1 MKYLRTLSAYARGI
15 RWPMFVLS
23 FMMTVA
29 MLIGVITVGKLRYI
43 RRHYDIVAGTSA
55 DTSRMYYYMTLSLDI
70 RDDRTRALIEKLEA
84 EPAVEGVYGV
94 HFVSPVSYQ
103 EEKWQTGISVQLL
116 NPRLLTLFPG
126 LGLTLSEN
134 DETVIGARVFRDV
147 PKGETI
153 TLIFPRPNRQV
164 EFTVA
169 GHLGYPY
176 SYLTFGGGSNRP
188 MADDLFHSQ
197 EVLLMLATPENIE
210 RFSGLATVQV
220 SENFMVEF
228 RADATREQIDAVLE
242 FLAGTGN
249 TFSLDEILA
258 RSTSELETRMRSDL
272 PLPVMMLLISAF
284 AYFSTMI
291 MAFKQKERDLAIFHL
306 CGATRGQCIGAVVGT
321 FARISLVPVA
331 ISTALVALLP
341 EMDWLW
347 MFTMGEYV
355 IDEWCYLVIGGYF
368 AASLA
373 VSAAAVWVQM
383 MGHTPLTLLRGV
395 EK

>member
-43 RRHYDIVAGTSA
+43 RRHYDIIAGTTA
-55 DTSRMYYYMTLSLDI
+55 DPSRLYYYMTLALDI
-70 RDDRTRALIEKLEA
+70 RDDRTRALIEKLET

-126 LGLTLSEN
+126 LGLTLSGN
-134 DETVIGARVFRDV
+134 DETVIGARAFRDV

-153 TLIFPRPNRQV
+153 NLIFSRSNRRA

-176 SYLTFGGGSNRP
+176 SYLSFGGGSNKP
-188 MADDLFHSQ
+188 KADDLFHSQ
-197 EVLLMLATPENIE
+197 EVLLMPATPENIE

-220 SENFMVEF
+220 SENFLVEF

-249 TFSLDEILA
+249 THSLEKILT
-258 RSTSELETRMRSDL
+258 RSTAELETRMRSDL
-272 PLPVMMLLISAF
+272 PLPVMMLVISAF

-306 CGATRGQCIGAVVGT
+306 CGASRQQCVYAVVGA
-321 FARISLVPVA
+321 FARVSLVPVA
-331 ISTALVALLP
+331 ISTVLVALMP

-347 MFTMGEYV
+347 MFTLGEYV
-355 IDEWCYLVIGGYF
+355 IDGWCYLVIGGYF
-368 AASLA
+368 AVSLA

>member
-1 MKYLRTLSAYARGI
+1 MKYLRTLNAYARGI
-15 RWPMFVLS
+15 RWPMFVLT

-29 MLIGVITVGKLRYI
+29 MLIGVITMGKIRYI
-43 RRHYDIVAGTSA
+43 RRHYDIVAGTTA
-55 DTSRMYYYMTLSLDI
+55 DTSRMYYYMTLALDI

-94 HFVSPVSYQ
+94 YYVNPVSYQ
-103 EEKWQTGISVQLL
+103 EGKRTIGIGLQLVD
-116 NPRLLTLFPG
+116 PKLLTLFPG
-126 LGLTLSEN
+126 LGLEFS
-134 DETVIGARVFRDV
+134 DPDGIVIGARVFRDV

-153 TLIFPRPNRQV
+153 TLIFTRPNRQV

-176 SYLTFGGGSNRP
+176 SYLSFGGGSNKP

-220 SENFMVEF
+220 SENFLVEF
-228 RADATREQIDAVLE
+228 RADATREQMDAVLE

-249 TFSLDEILA
+249 TDSMEEILD
-258 RSTSELETRMRSDL
+258 RSTSELEKRMRSDL
-272 PLPVMMLLISAF
+272 PLPVMMLVISAF

-306 CGATRGQCIGAVVGT
+306 CGAGRQQCVYVVVGA
-321 FARISLVPVA
+321 FARVSLVPVV
-331 ISTALVALLP
+331 ISTVLVALLP

-347 MFTMGEYV
+347 MLTMGEYV

-368 AASLA
+368 AASLI

>member
-15 RWPMFVLS
+15 RWPMFILS

-29 MLIGVITVGKLRYI
+29 ILIGVITVGKLRYI
-43 RRHYDIVAGTSA
+43 RRHYDIVAGTTA
-55 DTSRMYYYMTLSLDI
+55 DPSRMYYYMTLSMDL
-70 RDDRTRALIEKLEA
+70 RDDRTRALIGELEA

-94 HFVSPVSYQ
+94 YYVSPVSHQ

-116 NPRLLTLFPG
+116 HPRLLTLFPG
-126 LGLTLSEN
+126 LGLTLSDD
-134 DETVIGARVFRDV
+134 DETIIGARVFRDV

-153 TLIFPRPNRQV
+153 NLIFPRPNREV

-169 GHLGYPY
+169 GQLGYPY
-176 SYLTFGGGSNRP
+176 SYLSFGGGSNKP
-188 MADDLFHSQ
+188 MADDLFHNQ
-197 EVLLMLATPENIE
+197 EVLLMPATPENIA

-228 RADATREQIDAVLE
+228 RADATREQIEAVLE

-249 TFSLDEILA
+249 TDSMEEILA
-258 RSTSELETRMRSDL
+258 RSTAELEKRMRSDL
-272 PLPVMMLLISAF
+272 PLPVMMLVISAF

-306 CGATRGQCIGAVVGT
+306 CGASRQQCVYAVVGA
-321 FARISLVPVA
+321 FAGVSLVPVI
-331 ISTALVALLP
+331 ISTILVALLP
-341 EMDWLW
+341 ELDWLW

-355 IDEWCYLVIGGYF
+355 IDGWCYLVIGGYF
-368 AASLA
+368 AVSLA